1 METKDFLQYIKHFNI
16 HYNLLLRRYQR
27 FIEIDD
33 IYNTDIDII
42 TYLDMIV
49 VQLRA
54 ICLESQNRTNNY
66 TVQNLS

>member
-33 IYNTDIDII
+33 IYSNRYNNII
-42 TYLDMIV
+42 FKAFLI
-49 VQLRA
+49 
-54 ICLESQNRTNNY
+54 SQSSLYRKNCSEGI
-66 TVQNLS
+66 LSFL